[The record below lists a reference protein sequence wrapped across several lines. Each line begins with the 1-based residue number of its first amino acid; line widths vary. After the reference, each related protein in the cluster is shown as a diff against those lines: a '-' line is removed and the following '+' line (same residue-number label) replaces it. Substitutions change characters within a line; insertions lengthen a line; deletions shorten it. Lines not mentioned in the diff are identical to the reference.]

1 MPSLARQFARIHW
14 LIVPI
19 AAYLVITLA
28 LPIANGAAG
37 RADFAHHASIV
48 LGACAAAVAAVITLN
63 VVIDLIRRRS

>member
-1 MPSLARQFARIHW
+1 MSSLAKHIARIHW

-37 RADFAHHASIV
+37 RADFARHASIV
-48 LGACAAAVAAVITLN
+48 LGACAAAVVLVLTIN
-63 VVIDLIRRRS
+63 VLIDLLRRRL